1 MSQRDFPV
9 DADRAIQTLMRLL
22 AVEGTTGHEAAI
34 MADLANCLKQAG
46 VPAAAIRHD
55 DAHTRIPVPTP
66 VGNMIV
72 QLPGTRP
79 GPRRMFSAH
88 VDTVPLCAGAKP
100 VRGGG
105 RISPAGKTALGGD
118 DRTGVAVLVTLVAT
132 LLQHK
137 LPHPPL
143 TLLFTVREE
152 SGLHGARHVDAA
164 MLGGP
169 KIGFNFD
176 GRLANEITIG
186 AVGAHRWEC
195 EIHGKAA
202 HAGVA
207 PERGISSTAVASLAI
222 ADIVRHGWFGKV
234 IQGESRGTS
243 NVGSLSGPDGGSA
256 GNATNVVT
264 DYVLVKGE
272 ARSHDAKFAGVIAGA
287 YKAAFRAAA
296 TQVQDVQGK
305 HAKIK
310 FTSRLDYAPFRIKE
324 NSPAIALARKAVAA
338 TGREPKLKIAD
349 GGLDA
354 NWFVKHGVPTLTF
367 GAGQNNI
374 HTIEEFVDLSEFIAG
389 CRVAVALATE
399 ENA

>member
-1 MSQRDFPV
+1 MSQRELPLDSEQ
-9 DADRAIQTLMRLL
+9 AISTLMRLL

-34 MADLANCLKQAG
+34 MAEIAACLREVG
-46 VPAAAIRHD
+46 IPADAIRHD

-66 VGNMIV
+66 VGNLIV
-72 QLPGTRP
+72 KLPGNRP
-79 GPRRMFSAH
+79 GPRRMFSCH
-88 VDTVPLCAGAKP
+88 VDTVPLCAGARP
-100 VRGGG
+100 VRQAGK
-105 RISPAGKTALGGD
+105 IVPAGKTALGGD
-118 DRTGVAVLVTLVAT
+118 DRTGVAVLVSLARTLYA
-132 LLQHK
+132 HD

-152 SGLHGARHVDAA
+152 SGLHGARNVDVD

-169 KIGFNFD
+169 KFGFNFD

-186 AVGAHRWEC
+186 AVGAQRWEC
-195 EIHGKAA
+195 EIFGKAA

-207 PERGISSTAVASLAI
+207 PEKGISATAVASLAI
-222 ADIVRHGWFGKV
+222 ADVVRHGWFGRV
-234 IQGESRGTS
+234 IQGEHRGTS
-243 NVGSLSGPDGGSA
+243 NVGSISGADGGSA
-256 GNATNVVT
+256 GQATNVVT

-272 ARSHDAKFAGVIAGA
+272 SRSHDPKVAAAITAA

-296 TQVQDVQGK
+296 TQVRDAAGK
-305 HAKIK
+305 PARVK
-310 FTSRLDYAPFRIKE
+310 FTGRLDYTPFRLKE
-324 NSPAIALARKAVAA
+324 NSPAVALARKAILA

-354 NWFVKHGVPTLTF
+354 NWLVKHGVPTLTF

-374 HTIEEFVDLSEFIAG
+374 HTTDEFVDLNEFAAG
-389 CRVAVALATE
+389 CRVAVALATQ